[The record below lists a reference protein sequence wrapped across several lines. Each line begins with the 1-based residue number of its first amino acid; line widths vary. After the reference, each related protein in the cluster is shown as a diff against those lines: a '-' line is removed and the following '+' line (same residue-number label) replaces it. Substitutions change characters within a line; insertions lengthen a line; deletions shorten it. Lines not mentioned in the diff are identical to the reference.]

1 MIRRAFL
8 LAAIAAPAL
17 AAAPPRPRPAPGE
30 VRVAIETSAGR
41 IVVAVDTKH
50 APITANNFLRYVDS
64 GRFAGKTFYRAARSK
79 SRPGVGLIQGGID
92 ANIPDSF
99 FPIPH
104 EPTNV
109 TGLRHG
115 DGTLSMAR
123 NKPGSAM
130 GDFFICVGP
139 APSLDAAPNYPGYA
153 AFGHVV
159 SGMDIVKRILVL
171 PTYPGGLSAETMGQ
185 TIINRVKILG
195 ARRIG

>member
-1 MIRRAFL
+1 MIRRAVL

-17 AAAPPRPRPAPGE
+17 AAAPRSASGE

-50 APITANNFLRYVDS
+50 APITAANFLRYVDS

-79 SRPGVGLIQGGID
+79 SRPGIGLIQGGID
-92 ANIPDSF
+92 DNIPDSF
-99 FPIPH
+99 FPIQH
-104 EPTNV
+104 EPTDK
-109 TGLRHG
+109 TGLRHV

-153 AFGHVV
+153 AFGHVL
-159 SGMDIVKRILVL
+159 SGMDVVKRILML

-185 TIINRVKILG
+185 TIIHRVKIVS
-195 ARRIG
+195 AHRIG

>member
-1 MIRRAFL
+1 VIRRTLL

-17 AAAPPRPRPAPGE
+17 AAAPRPAPGE
-30 VRVAIETSAGR
+30 VRVAIETNAGR

-50 APITANNFLRYVDS
+50 APITATNFLRYVDA
-64 GRFAGKTFYRAARSK
+64 GRFNGKTFYRAARSK
-79 SRPGVGLIQGGID
+79 SRPGIGLIQGGID
-92 ANIPDSF
+92 DNIPDSF

-104 EPTNV
+104 EPTEK
-109 TGLRHG
+109 TGLRHV

-159 SGMDIVKRILVL
+159 GGMDVVKRILVL

-185 TIINRVKILG
+185 TIIQRV
-195 ARRIG
+195 RIVSAHRVG